1 MSEMLPLWG
10 SSRQSRL
17 RGSLPALALIL
28 PLLSACAPKPEATAP
43 AAIALDCAQ
52 PFDAQSAAITAQPGL
67 VPAPKEAGEPYRFYT
82 TADGHVSYV
91 VTEPGAPGHP
101 ALIRQDATGGQ
112 MKTTGC
118 AYGNKRGYE
127 QLRAYLDSLKTW
139 SRR

>member
-1 MSEMLPLWG
+1 MRRTS
-10 SSRQSRL
+10 
-17 RGSLPALALIL
+17 ALTL
-28 PLLSACAPKPEATAP
+28 LLSLLAACAPKSEPAVPAP
-43 AAIALDCAQ
+43 IALDCAQ
-52 PFDAQSAAITAQPGL
+52 PFEAQAAAITAQPGL

-118 AYGNKRGYE
+118 AYGNKHGYE
-127 QLRAYLDSLKTW
+127 QLQAYVESLKAGA
-139 SRR
+139 RK